1 MKSFITVNLVLF
13 LLLGSI
19 SGQAASYYERAD
31 VQQFIDTMVS
41 QHDYPES
48 ELVALFKSVE
58 EQKQVARAIK
68 APAERKKK
76 WHQYR
81 AIFMTQSRIN
91 KGVKFWAEHEA
102 ILQQAEQKYGVP
114 AEIIVAIIG
123 VETFY
128 GRHTGKH
135 PVFDSLVTLGFGAT
149 RSKFFRSELEHFL
162 LLCLEEGM
170 DPASLS
176 GSYAGAM
183 GLGQFISSSYRHYSV
198 DADNDGK
205 RDLWASPDDII
216 HSVANYFRKH
226 GWREQQ
232 SITHQIEHSGDGTQI
247 DTSNALKPKL
257 SVAALRAQGFDVKHN
272 LQDPVSLIVLDQ
284 QDSREYW
291 LGQHNFYVITRYNHS
306 HMYAM
311 AVYQLSQEIKGQWIS
326 LLADDT

>member
-1 MKSFITVNLVLF
+1 MKLFITVNSV
-13 LLLGSI
+13 LLLLFGSM

-31 VQQFIDTMVS
+31 VQQFIDAMVS

-48 ELVALFKSVE
+48 ELVALFKSVQ

-81 AIFMTQSRIN
+81 AIFMTQSRIKN
-91 KGVKFWAEHEA
+91 GIKFWTEHET
-102 ILQQAEQKYGVP
+102 ILQQAEQHYGVP

-128 GRHTGKH
+128 GKHTGKH
-135 PVFDSLVTLGFGAT
+135 PVFASLVTLGFGET

-205 RDLWASPDDII
+205 RDLWTSSEDII
-216 HSVANYFRKH
+216 HSVANYFRQH

-232 SITHQIEHSGDGTQI
+232 GITQQIERALDSGQI
-247 DTSNALKPKL
+247 DTSNTLKPKF
-257 SVAALRAQGFDVKHN
+257 SVAALRAQGFSINSD
-272 LQDPVSLIVLDQ
+272 LQGPVSLIVLDQ
-284 QDSREYW
+284 QDRQEYW

-311 AVYQLSQEIKGQWIS
+311 AVYQLSQEIKGQWTS
-326 LLADDT
+326 LLADDN